1 MKKSHKLS
9 LVVLGVLAACAVIA
23 SMQGRQLLEAQL
35 RRAAVAYGF
44 EQLSFSVESVGAR
57 GITFAGI
64 SLPGAVPLRVDKVT
78 IDYSLMKLLQGDV
91 HQITIPEVDIEKDGV
106 KLTAQKLLVEFFPRE
121 GMKRHGLWKLESLT
135 IAHESLPLAP
145 LVGAGEWGVEDSR
158 IRVSGEFKSQDE
170 SQQAIFGLDYKS
182 DDLEHSHLALM
193 RVKLPWN
200 GGQVLVQDARIDLQP
215 GKAMRIPVRIS
226 NVPLS
231 EVLKVATANRA
242 TATGM
247 VSGTVPVIIGADG
260 QVSIGTGKLQTAGV
274 GVITLAPDAI
284 PGDNAQVALVRDIMQ
299 NFHYTQFS
307 LALESGKNEQLS
319 ILLSLSGNNPDVH
332 NGREVKLNV
341 NLSGDLLDLL
351 RQSIMPLADPKQLL
365 KDNHAKP

>member
-1 MKKSHKLS
+1 MRKSHKLS
-9 LVVLGVLAACAVIA
+9 LAALCVLAVCAVIA
-23 SMQGRQLLEAQL
+23 SMQGRQILEAQL

-44 EQLSFSVESVGAR
+44 EALSFSVESVGVQ
-57 GITFAGI
+57 GIAFANI
-64 SLPGAVPLRVDKVT
+64 TLPGAVPLRVDKIT
-78 IDYSLMKLLQGDV
+78 IDYSLMKLLRGDV
-91 HQITIPEVDIEKDGV
+91 HQITIPEVDIEKDGI
-106 KLTAQKLLVEFFPRE
+106 KLTAQKLQVEFFPRE
-121 GMKRHGLWKLESLT
+121 GMKRHGLWKLEALT

-158 IRVSGEFKSQDE
+158 IRVSGEFESADASQL
-170 SQQAIFGLDYKS
+170 ATFGLDYKS
-182 DDLEHSHLALM
+182 DDLTHSHLKLQ
-193 RVKLPWN
+193 RVKLPWS
-200 GGQVLVQDARIDLQP
+200 GGQVSVQDARIDLQS
-215 GKAMRIPVRIS
+215 GKVIRIPVRIS

-231 EVLKVATANRA
+231 VVLKAATADRA
-242 TATGM
+242 TATGT
-247 VSGTVPVIIGADG
+247 VSGTIPVIIGADG
-260 QVSIGTGKLQTAGV
+260 QISVGAGKLQTAGV

-284 PGDNAQVALVRDIMQ
+284 PGDNAQVTLVRDIMQ

-307 LALESGKNEQLS
+307 LALESDKDEQLS

-365 KDNHAKP
+365 KENHAKP